1 MGDRWFVVGEE
12 GRRYSI
18 VVRNRSEFHMEVVLS
33 VDGLDVID
41 GRPASFRKRGYLIR
55 PNGRLAVEGSGGA
68 RMRSRRFDLDQCRNP
83 T

>member
-1 MGDRWFVVGEE
+1 
-12 GRRYSI
+12 
-18 VVRNRSEFHMEVVLS
+18 MEVVLS

-41 GRPASFRKRGYLIR
+41 GRPASFRKRGYIILSR
-55 PNGRLAVEGSGGA
+55 TAAWRWKGSGGA